1 MGQRNLKRGVRWML
15 GVTLALLTT
24 LALAFKPAELI
35 EGPAGLSAYQDPGII
50 WSRIVI
56 TYNGETILKKRLST
70 RYRGGSWKTEFQG
83 QPVKVRCQT
92 FNGFSLAVD
101 CKMYGARQIAQI
113 TIPYGKPGQLVSG
126 LEGLGAERIEHAF
139 RDEIVVRYKGAD
151 LTNGSLWLRDG
162 VGRWRGKIEG
172 QPVRVRCATVND
184 FMKIVDCRVFTT
196 GEDALIAHLRV
207 PLY

>member
-1 MGQRNLKRGVRWML
+1 MGQRNLGSAMRW
-15 GVTLALLTT
+15 GIVAALAP
-24 LALAFKPAELI
+24 LAALAFAFKPAELI
-35 EGPAGLSAYQDPGII
+35 EGPDGLSAYQDPGIL

-56 TYNGETILKKRLST
+56 TYNGETILNKRLST
-70 RYRGGSWKTEFQG
+70 RYRGGAWKTEFQG
-83 QPVKVRCQT
+83 QPVTVRCQT

-101 CKMYGARQIAQI
+101 CKMYGARQIARI

-126 LEGLGAERIEHAF
+126 PPGLSATRIEHTF
-139 RDEIVVRYKGAD
+139 RDEIVIRH
-151 LTNGSLWLRDG
+151 NGTQVTSGDLWLRDG

-184 FMKIVDCRVFTT
+184 FMKIVDCRIFTT